1 MYQAVQSS
9 KFRRS
14 LKKVSQYR
22 NFDVDALEI
31 VIDLLRTNKRLDPRY
46 YDHEL
51 KGEYAGIREC
61 HVKNDLLLLY
71 QKRESIL
78 ILLLVDIGTHATVF
92 GK

>member
-1 MYQAVQSS
+1 MYQVSQSA

-14 LKKVSQYR
+14 LKRVSQYR
-22 NFDVDALEI
+22 NFDRDLVER
-31 VIDLLRTNKRLDPRY
+31 VVELLRTNKQLDARY
-46 YDHEL
+46 RDHEL

-71 QKRESIL
+71 QKKDDTL
-78 ILLLVDIGTHATVF
+78 ILLLVDIGTHASVF

>member
-1 MYQAVQSS
+1 MYQPVQST

-22 NFDVDALEI
+22 NFDADALEV
-31 VIDLLRTNKRLDPRY
+31 VIDLLRTNKPLEVRHF
-46 YDHEL
+46 DHTL

-71 QKRESIL
+71 QKKETVL
-78 ILLLVDIGTHATVF
+78 ISLLVDIGTHASVF